1 MSEELIQRNL
11 IEAPEKMGDWNFYNI
26 GATTLKALKGAK
38 IIPDKDYE
46 AYEGKKPDA
55 LIVKKPIIIAA
66 IEYKTPQELRT
77 EKQIAK
83 AIAQEIGTAQILQ
96 AKVYI
101 VTDGK
106 KTFLINPATGQEILQ
121 EDGSRITL
129 NFDKSSTECITLINK
144 IRASINATNNQI
156 KAAASVDP
164 LPLAEKVWQDL
175 WAVSGATPENC
186 LYTFVEIFIF
196 KYLSDLGVLK
206 GMYSFYDL
214 LGKYSGNNEN
224 EVLEYYASTVRVKI
238 KALFPGNP
246 KDKTTI
252 INGTIFVS
260 KDDKAVSGYATV
272 FHKILKRFND
282 FGTLENIDYDFK
294 SKLFETFLKES
305 ISKKN
310 WGQYFTPLKV
320 VRAIVNMIDIA
331 PGMKICDPACG
342 VGKFLLEPIL
352 HDLHRFYKVEDGE
365 LKPQITLSGF
375 DKGFDKDEQKTIILA
390 KANMLIYMS
399 GLLREHPEMTDKFAK
414 LFNDTFLLQTNSILG
429 TLAKPVHDQYDL
441 ILTNPP
447 YVMSGSSNLKE
458 EISKDD
464 TLKKYFSVSAMGI
477 EGLFMEWIIRALKP
491 NGKAFIVVPDGI
503 MNRSN
508 DKKLRDFI
516 LEQCEIDAVISLPLN
531 TFFTTNKKTYILA
544 LTKKAP
550 VMVDGVPTLQRQ
562 TSPVFTYLCSEIGE
576 TRDVYRFDI
585 DQNDLQVASDL
596 FNMFKGAKTSFA
608 NTLNMIGDKRCKI
621 SSIDDFYNGTHWCV
635 ERWWNHEERQAL
647 GIEEESK
654 IIGVNDF
661 RVLLADTINTLS
673 ELDEPLAEVEKKN
686 DEDLQFLEIPI
697 TQVFDIVRGDG
708 KYTRSYVHEHTGEY
722 PLYSGNTFGPFA
734 QIDSYDY
741 NVPALTWAIDGL
753 AGYMMIHRSPFSATN
768 HRGILLLKDTNI
780 DLEYAKYTLEPIFR
794 ELKKGRQGDN
804 GENEYTSLPPFMIQ
818 SVKFAVPVDHNG
830 EPWLEKQKEI
840 AAGYVTLEQTKETV
854 VEQIANLSQ
863 VSIVPNCDEYAIEYL
878 PLSELFDTIKGK
890 SKYTK
895 KYGNLHSGPYPVYS
909 ASSQGT
915 LTHLDTYDYDGRYMT
930 WSTNGFAGTI
940 LILDGKFSINGDRG
954 ILVPKN
960 GRQDLDFDY
969 MKFTLEPIFR
979 ELAKGRKGDNGEDE
993 FTKLYP
999 SMLNDIMVPIPVDGE
1014 GNISLSLQ
1022 KEIAQKFISVQN
1034 SQKEII
1040 EKLDALISK
1049 KISIKSKGSAH
1060 FILSASFLLALFLL
1074 CPMVCLWPG
1083 LSPHIV
1089 GIFKQFRQAQY
1100 PHKR

>member
-1 MSEELIQRNL
+1 M
-11 IEAPEKMGDWNFYNI
+11 
-26 GATTLKALKGAK
+26 
-38 IIPDKDYE
+38 
-46 AYEGKKPDA
+46 
-55 LIVKKPIIIAA
+55 IVKKPIIIAA

-106 KTFLINPATGQEILQ
+106 KTFWINPATGQEILQ

-175 WAVSGATPENC
+175 WAVSGATPEN
-186 LYTFVEIFIF
+186 
-196 KYLSDLGVLK
+196 
-206 GMYSFYDL
+206 
-214 LGKYSGNNEN
+214 
-224 EVLEYYASTVRVKI
+224 
-238 KALFPGNP
+238 
-246 KDKTTI
+246 
-252 INGTIFVS
+252 
-260 KDDKAVSGYATV
+260 
-272 FHKILKRFND
+272 
-282 FGTLENIDYDFK
+282 
-294 SKLFETFLKES
+294 
-305 ISKKN
+305 
-310 WGQYFTPLKV
+310 
-320 VRAIVNMIDIA
+320 
-331 PGMKICDPACG
+331 
-342 VGKFLLEPIL
+342 
-352 HDLHRFYKVEDGE
+352 
-365 LKPQITLSGF
+365 
-375 DKGFDKDEQKTIILA
+375 
-390 KANMLIYMS
+390 
-399 GLLREHPEMTDKFAK
+399 
-414 LFNDTFLLQTNSILG
+414 
-429 TLAKPVHDQYDL
+429 
-441 ILTNPP
+441 
-447 YVMSGSSNLKE
+447 
-458 EISKDD
+458 
-464 TLKKYFSVSAMGI
+464 
-477 EGLFMEWIIRALKP
+477 
-491 NGKAFIVVPDGI
+491 
-503 MNRSN
+503 
-508 DKKLRDFI
+508 
-516 LEQCEIDAVISLPLN
+516 
-531 TFFTTNKKTYILA
+531 
-544 LTKKAP
+544 
-550 VMVDGVPTLQRQ
+550 
-562 TSPVFTYLCSEIGE
+562 
-576 TRDVYRFDI
+576 
-585 DQNDLQVASDL
+585 
-596 FNMFKGAKTSFA
+596 
-608 NTLNMIGDKRCKI
+608 
-621 SSIDDFYNGTHWCV
+621 
-635 ERWWNHEERQAL
+635 
-647 GIEEESK
+647 
-654 IIGVNDF
+654 
-661 RVLLADTINTLS
+661 
-673 ELDEPLAEVEKKN
+673 
-686 DEDLQFLEIPI
+686 
-697 TQVFDIVRGDG
+697 IVRGDG
-708 KYTRSYVHEHTGEY
+708 KYTRSYVHEHTGEH

-818 SVKFAVPVDHNG
+818 SVKFAVPVDHDG

-863 VSIVPNCDEYAIEYL
+863 VSVVPNCDEYAIEYL

-940 LILDGKFSINGDRG
+940 LILNGKFSINGDRG

-960 GRQDLDFDY
+960 ERQDLDFDY

-999 SMLNDIMVPIPVDGE
+999 SMLSDIMVPIPVDGK
-1014 GNISLSLQ
+1014 GNISLLLQ

-1049 KISIKSKGSAH
+1049 KIS
-1060 FILSASFLLALFLL
+1060 
-1074 CPMVCLWPG
+1074 M
-1083 LSPHIV
+1083 
-1089 GIFKQFRQAQY
+1089 
-1100 PHKR
+1100 

>member
-1 MSEELIQRNL
+1 
-11 IEAPEKMGDWNFYNI
+11 
-26 GATTLKALKGAK
+26 
-38 IIPDKDYE
+38 
-46 AYEGKKPDA
+46 
-55 LIVKKPIIIAA
+55 
-66 IEYKTPQELRT
+66 
-77 EKQIAK
+77 
-83 AIAQEIGTAQILQ
+83 
-96 AKVYI
+96 
-101 VTDGK
+101 
-106 KTFLINPATGQEILQ
+106 
-121 EDGSRITL
+121 
-129 NFDKSSTECITLINK
+129 
-144 IRASINATNNQI
+144 
-156 KAAASVDP
+156 
-164 LPLAEKVWQDL
+164 
-175 WAVSGATPENC
+175 
-186 LYTFVEIFIF
+186 
-196 KYLSDLGVLK
+196 
-206 GMYSFYDL
+206 
-214 LGKYSGNNEN
+214 
-224 EVLEYYASTVRVKI
+224 
-238 KALFPGNP
+238 
-246 KDKTTI
+246 
-252 INGTIFVS
+252 
-260 KDDKAVSGYATV
+260 
-272 FHKILKRFND
+272 
-282 FGTLENIDYDFK
+282 
-294 SKLFETFLKES
+294 
-305 ISKKN
+305 
-310 WGQYFTPLKV
+310 
-320 VRAIVNMIDIA
+320 
-331 PGMKICDPACG
+331 
-342 VGKFLLEPIL
+342 
-352 HDLHRFYKVEDGE
+352 
-365 LKPQITLSGF
+365 
-375 DKGFDKDEQKTIILA
+375 
-390 KANMLIYMS
+390 MLIYMS

-585 DQNDLQVASDL
+585 EQNDLQVASDL

-654 IIGVNDF
+654 TIGVNDF

-686 DEDLQFLEIPI
+686 DEGLQFLEIPI

-1049 KISIKSKGSAH
+1049 KISI
-1060 FILSASFLLALFLL
+1060 
-1074 CPMVCLWPG
+1074 
-1083 LSPHIV
+1083 
-1089 GIFKQFRQAQY
+1089 
-1100 PHKR
+1100 

>member
-26 GATTLKALKGAK
+26 GATTLRALKGAK

-77 EKQIAK
+77 EKQIVK

-101 VTDGK
+101 VTDGR
-106 KTFLINPATGQEILQ
+106 KTFWINPATGQEILQ

-129 NFDKSSTECITLINK
+129 NFDKNSTECITLINK
-144 IRASINATNNQI
+144 IRASISATNNQI

-164 LPLAEKVWQDL
+164 LPLAQKVWQDL

-238 KALFPGNP
+238 KALFPWNP

-320 VRAIVNMIDIA
+320 VRAIVNMVDIA
-331 PGMKICDPACG
+331 PGMTICDPACG

-352 HDLHRFYKVEDGE
+352 HNLHRFYKIENGE

-429 TLAKPVHDQYDL
+429 TLAKPIKDQYDL

-477 EGLFMEWIIRALKP
+477 EGLFMEWIVRALKP
-491 NGKAFIVVPDGI
+491 NGKAFVVVPDGI

-544 LTKKAP
+544 LTKKTP
-550 VMVDGVPTLQRQ
+550 VNVGGVATLERQ
-562 TSPVFTYLCSEIGE
+562 TNPVFTYFCSEIGE

-585 DQNDLQVASDL
+585 EQNDLETASDL
-596 FNMFKGAKTSFA
+596 FNMFKGAKTKFKTS
-608 NTLNMIGDKRCKI
+608 DKRCKVVP
-621 SSIDDFYNGTHWCV
+621 IDDFYNGSHWSV
-635 ERWWNHEERQAL
+635 DRWWTREEKIEL
-647 GIEEESK
+647 GIEEEEKAIDLTTYISM
-654 IIGVNDF
+654 INDTSAI
-661 RVLLADTINTLS
+661 LTESIEPLQELIAKQLASTDKKKVSLSDKALFTLS
-673 ELDEPLAEVEKKN
+673 L
-686 DEDLQFLEIPI
+686 
-697 TQVFDIVRGDG
+697 G
-708 KYTRSYVHEHTGEY
+708 KR
-722 PLYSGNTFGPFA
+722 
-734 QIDSYDY
+734 
-741 NVPALTWAIDGL
+741 
-753 AGYMMIHRSPFSATN
+753 
-768 HRGILLLKDTNI
+768 LLKKDFIT
-780 DLEYAKYTLEPIFR
+780 AK
-794 ELKKGRQGDN
+794 GD
-804 GENEYTSLPPFMIQ
+804 I
-818 SVKFAVPVDHNG
+818 
-830 EPWLEKQKEI
+830 
-840 AAGYVTLEQTKETV
+840 
-854 VEQIANLSQ
+854 
-863 VSIVPNCDEYAIEYL
+863 
-878 PLSELFDTIKGK
+878 
-890 SKYTK
+890 
-895 KYGNLHSGPYPVYS
+895 PVYS
-909 ASSQGT
+909 ANVFEPFVYTDKSNITDFSKAYVLWGI
-915 LTHLDTYDYDGRYMT
+915 DGEFSFNVMER
-930 WSTNGFAGTI
+930 GTI
-940 LILDGKFSINGDRG
+940 FASTDHCGTIKILDDQIDPYYLAYIMEETRHKYGFDRG
-954 ILVPKN
+954 LRASLTNMKAFNIDIPIKPD
-960 GRQDLDFDY
+960 GSFDLD
-969 MKFTLEPIFR
+969 
-979 ELAKGRKGDNGEDE
+979 
-993 FTKLYP
+993 
-999 SMLNDIMVPIPVDGE
+999 
-1014 GNISLSLQ
+1014 
-1022 KEIAQKFISVQN
+1022 AQKS
-1034 SQKEII
+1034 
-1040 EKLDALISK
+1040 
-1049 KISIKSKGSAH
+1049 
-1060 FILSASFLLALFLL
+1060 LAESLL
-1074 CPMVCLWPG
+1074 CL
-1083 LSPHIV
+1083 
-1089 GIFKQFRQAQY
+1089 RQTRKTIYEKMTQLMTQ
-1100 PHKR
+1100 KIEF

>member
-55 LIVKKPIIIAA
+55 LIVKKPIIIGA

-106 KTFLINPATGQEILQ
+106 KTFWINPATGQEILQ

-320 VRAIVNMIDIA
+320 VRAIVNMIDIT

-365 LKPQITLSGF
+365 LKPQIMLSGF

-464 TLKKYFSVSAMGI
+464 ALKKYFSVSAMGI

-608 NTLNMIGDKRCKI
+608 NTLNMIGDRRCKI

-654 IIGVNDF
+654 TIGVNDF

-686 DEDLQFLEIPI
+686 DEGLQFLEIPI

-708 KYTRSYVHEHTGEY
+708 KYTRSYVHEHTGEH
-722 PLYSGNTFGPFA
+722 P
-734 QIDSYDY
+734 SYDY

-818 SVKFAVPVDHNG
+818 SVKFAIPVDHDG

-863 VSIVPNCDEYAIEYL
+863 VSVVPNCDEYAIEYL

-940 LILDGKFSINGDRG
+940 LILNGKFSINGDRG

-999 SMLNDIMVPIPVDGE
+999 SMLSDIMVPIPVDGK
-1014 GNISLSLQ
+1014 GNISLLLQ

-1049 KISIKSKGSAH
+1049 KIS
-1060 FILSASFLLALFLL
+1060 
-1074 CPMVCLWPG
+1074 M
-1083 LSPHIV
+1083 
-1089 GIFKQFRQAQY
+1089 
-1100 PHKR
+1100 

>member
-1 MSEELIQRNL
+1 M
-11 IEAPEKMGDWNFYNI
+11 
-26 GATTLKALKGAK
+26 
-38 IIPDKDYE
+38 
-46 AYEGKKPDA
+46 
-55 LIVKKPIIIAA
+55 
-66 IEYKTPQELRT
+66 
-77 EKQIAK
+77 
-83 AIAQEIGTAQILQ
+83 
-96 AKVYI
+96 
-101 VTDGK
+101 
-106 KTFLINPATGQEILQ
+106 
-121 EDGSRITL
+121 
-129 NFDKSSTECITLINK
+129 
-144 IRASINATNNQI
+144 
-156 KAAASVDP
+156 
-164 LPLAEKVWQDL
+164 
-175 WAVSGATPENC
+175 
-186 LYTFVEIFIF
+186 
-196 KYLSDLGVLK
+196 
-206 GMYSFYDL
+206 
-214 LGKYSGNNEN
+214 
-224 EVLEYYASTVRVKI
+224 
-238 KALFPGNP
+238 
-246 KDKTTI
+246 
-252 INGTIFVS
+252 
-260 KDDKAVSGYATV
+260 
-272 FHKILKRFND
+272 
-282 FGTLENIDYDFK
+282 
-294 SKLFETFLKES
+294 
-305 ISKKN
+305 
-310 WGQYFTPLKV
+310 KV
-320 VRAIVNMIDIA
+320 VRAIVNMIDIT

-365 LKPQITLSGF
+365 LKPQIMLSGF

-464 TLKKYFSVSAMGI
+464 ALKKYFSVSAMGI

-562 TSPVFTYLCSEIGE
+562 ISPVFTYLCSEIGE

-585 DQNDLQVASDL
+585 NQNDLQVASDL

-608 NTLNMIGDKRCKI
+608 NTLNMIGDRRCKI

-654 IIGVNDF
+654 TIGVNDF

-686 DEDLQFLEIPI
+686 DEGLQFLEIPI

-708 KYTRSYVHEHTGEY
+708 KYTRSYVHEHTGEH

-818 SVKFAVPVDHNG
+818 SVKFAIPVDHDG

-863 VSIVPNCDEYAIEYL
+863 VSVVPNCDEYAIEYL

-940 LILDGKFSINGDRG
+940 LILNGKFSINGDRG

-999 SMLNDIMVPIPVDGE
+999 SMLSDIMVPIPVDGK
-1014 GNISLSLQ
+1014 GNISLLLQ

-1049 KISIKSKGSAH
+1049 KIS
-1060 FILSASFLLALFLL
+1060 
-1074 CPMVCLWPG
+1074 M
-1083 LSPHIV
+1083 
-1089 GIFKQFRQAQY
+1089 
-1100 PHKR
+1100 

>member
-1 MSEELIQRNL
+1 M
-11 IEAPEKMGDWNFYNI
+11 
-26 GATTLKALKGAK
+26 
-38 IIPDKDYE
+38 
-46 AYEGKKPDA
+46 
-55 LIVKKPIIIAA
+55 
-66 IEYKTPQELRT
+66 
-77 EKQIAK
+77 
-83 AIAQEIGTAQILQ
+83 
-96 AKVYI
+96 
-101 VTDGK
+101 
-106 KTFLINPATGQEILQ
+106 
-121 EDGSRITL
+121 
-129 NFDKSSTECITLINK
+129 
-144 IRASINATNNQI
+144 
-156 KAAASVDP
+156 
-164 LPLAEKVWQDL
+164 
-175 WAVSGATPENC
+175 
-186 LYTFVEIFIF
+186 
-196 KYLSDLGVLK
+196 
-206 GMYSFYDL
+206 
-214 LGKYSGNNEN
+214 
-224 EVLEYYASTVRVKI
+224 
-238 KALFPGNP
+238 
-246 KDKTTI
+246 
-252 INGTIFVS
+252 
-260 KDDKAVSGYATV
+260 
-272 FHKILKRFND
+272 
-282 FGTLENIDYDFK
+282 
-294 SKLFETFLKES
+294 
-305 ISKKN
+305 
-310 WGQYFTPLKV
+310 
-320 VRAIVNMIDIA
+320 
-331 PGMKICDPACG
+331 
-342 VGKFLLEPIL
+342 
-352 HDLHRFYKVEDGE
+352 EDGE

-654 IIGVNDF
+654 TIGVNDF

-686 DEDLQFLEIPI
+686 DEGLQFLEIPI

-1049 KISIKSKGSAH
+1049 KISI
-1060 FILSASFLLALFLL
+1060 
-1074 CPMVCLWPG
+1074 
-1083 LSPHIV
+1083 
-1089 GIFKQFRQAQY
+1089 
-1100 PHKR
+1100 

>member
-1 MSEELIQRNL
+1 MTRL
-11 IEAPEKMGDWNFYNI
+11 
-26 GATTLKALKGAK
+26 
-38 IIPDKDYE
+38 
-46 AYEGKKPDA
+46 
-55 LIVKKPIIIAA
+55 
-66 IEYKTPQELRT
+66 
-77 EKQIAK
+77 
-83 AIAQEIGTAQILQ
+83 
-96 AKVYI
+96 
-101 VTDGK
+101 
-106 KTFLINPATGQEILQ
+106 FLDMRL
-121 EDGSRITL
+121 
-129 NFDKSSTECITLINK
+129 FSTKFL
-144 IRASINATNNQI
+144 
-156 KAAASVDP
+156 SV
-164 LPLAEKVWQDL
+164 LM
-175 WAVSGATPENC
+175 
-186 LYTFVEIFIF
+186 IFR
-196 KYLSDLGVLK
+196 
-206 GMYSFYDL
+206 M
-214 LGKYSGNNEN
+214 
-224 EVLEYYASTVRVKI
+224 
-238 KALFPGNP
+238 
-246 KDKTTI
+246 
-252 INGTIFVS
+252 
-260 KDDKAVSGYATV
+260 
-272 FHKILKRFND
+272 
-282 FGTLENIDYDFK
+282 LENIDYDFK

-320 VRAIVNMIDIA
+320 VRAIVNMIDIT

-365 LKPQITLSGF
+365 LKPQIMLSGF

-464 TLKKYFSVSAMGI
+464 ALKKYFSVSAMGI

-562 TSPVFTYLCSEIGE
+562 ISPVFTYLCSEIGE

-608 NTLNMIGDKRCKI
+608 NTLNMIGDRRCKI

-654 IIGVNDF
+654 TIGVNDF

-686 DEDLQFLEIPI
+686 DEGLQFLEIPI

-708 KYTRSYVHEHTGEY
+708 KYTRSYVHEHTGEH

-818 SVKFAVPVDHNG
+818 SVKFAIPVDHDG

-863 VSIVPNCDEYAIEYL
+863 VSVVPNCDEYAIEYL

-940 LILDGKFSINGDRG
+940 LILNGKFSINGDRG

-999 SMLNDIMVPIPVDGE
+999 SMLSDIMVPIPVDGK
-1014 GNISLSLQ
+1014 GNISLLLQ

-1049 KISIKSKGSAH
+1049 KIS
-1060 FILSASFLLALFLL
+1060 
-1074 CPMVCLWPG
+1074 M
-1083 LSPHIV
+1083 
-1089 GIFKQFRQAQY
+1089 
-1100 PHKR
+1100 

>member
-1 MSEELIQRNL
+1 
-11 IEAPEKMGDWNFYNI
+11 
-26 GATTLKALKGAK
+26 
-38 IIPDKDYE
+38 
-46 AYEGKKPDA
+46 
-55 LIVKKPIIIAA
+55 
-66 IEYKTPQELRT
+66 
-77 EKQIAK
+77 
-83 AIAQEIGTAQILQ
+83 
-96 AKVYI
+96 
-101 VTDGK
+101 
-106 KTFLINPATGQEILQ
+106 
-121 EDGSRITL
+121 
-129 NFDKSSTECITLINK
+129 
-144 IRASINATNNQI
+144 
-156 KAAASVDP
+156 
-164 LPLAEKVWQDL
+164 
-175 WAVSGATPENC
+175 
-186 LYTFVEIFIF
+186 
-196 KYLSDLGVLK
+196 
-206 GMYSFYDL
+206 
-214 LGKYSGNNEN
+214 
-224 EVLEYYASTVRVKI
+224 
-238 KALFPGNP
+238 
-246 KDKTTI
+246 
-252 INGTIFVS
+252 
-260 KDDKAVSGYATV
+260 
-272 FHKILKRFND
+272 
-282 FGTLENIDYDFK
+282 
-294 SKLFETFLKES
+294 
-305 ISKKN
+305 
-310 WGQYFTPLKV
+310 
-320 VRAIVNMIDIA
+320 
-331 PGMKICDPACG
+331 
-342 VGKFLLEPIL
+342 
-352 HDLHRFYKVEDGE
+352 
-365 LKPQITLSGF
+365 
-375 DKGFDKDEQKTIILA
+375 
-390 KANMLIYMS
+390 MLIYMS

-464 TLKKYFSVSAMGI
+464 ALKKYFSVSAMGI

-608 NTLNMIGDKRCKI
+608 NTLNMIGDRRCKI

-654 IIGVNDF
+654 TIGVNDF

-686 DEDLQFLEIPI
+686 DEGLQFLEIPI

-708 KYTRSYVHEHTGEY
+708 KYTRSYVHEHTGEH

-818 SVKFAVPVDHNG
+818 SVKFAIPVDHDG

-863 VSIVPNCDEYAIEYL
+863 VSVVPNCDEYAIEYL

-909 ASSQGT
+909 ASSQGA

-940 LILDGKFSINGDRG
+940 LILNGKFSINGDRG

-999 SMLNDIMVPIPVDGE
+999 SMLSDIMVPIPVDGK
-1014 GNISLSLQ
+1014 GNISLLLK

-1049 KISIKSKGSAH
+1049 KIS
-1060 FILSASFLLALFLL
+1060 
-1074 CPMVCLWPG
+1074 M
-1083 LSPHIV
+1083 
-1089 GIFKQFRQAQY
+1089 
-1100 PHKR
+1100 

>member
-1 MSEELIQRNL
+1 MS
-11 IEAPEKMGDWNFYNI
+11 
-26 GATTLKALKGAK
+26 
-38 IIPDKDYE
+38 
-46 AYEGKKPDA
+46 
-55 LIVKKPIIIAA
+55 
-66 IEYKTPQELRT
+66 
-77 EKQIAK
+77 
-83 AIAQEIGTAQILQ
+83 
-96 AKVYI
+96 
-101 VTDGK
+101 
-106 KTFLINPATGQEILQ
+106 
-121 EDGSRITL
+121 
-129 NFDKSSTECITLINK
+129 
-144 IRASINATNNQI
+144 
-156 KAAASVDP
+156 
-164 LPLAEKVWQDL
+164 
-175 WAVSGATPENC
+175 
-186 LYTFVEIFIF
+186 
-196 KYLSDLGVLK
+196 
-206 GMYSFYDL
+206 YS
-214 LGKYSGNNEN
+214 N
-224 EVLEYYASTVRVKI
+224 
-238 KALFPGNP
+238 
-246 KDKTTI
+246 TTI
-252 INGTIFVS
+252 IVISILTI
-260 KDDKAVSGYATV
+260 
-272 FHKILKRFND
+272 
-282 FGTLENIDYDFK
+282 
-294 SKLFETFLKES
+294 
-305 ISKKN
+305 
-310 WGQYFTPLKV
+310 YFTPLKV
-320 VRAIVNMIDIA
+320 VRAIVNMIDIT

-429 TLAKPVHDQYDL
+429 TLAKPIHDQYDL

-550 VMVDGVPTLQRQ
+550 VMVDGVSTLQRQ

-608 NTLNMIGDKRCKI
+608 NTLNMIGDQRCKI

-654 IIGVNDF
+654 TIGVNDF

-686 DEDLQFLEIPI
+686 DEGLQFLEIPI

-840 AAGYVTLEQTKETV
+840 AAGYVTLEQTKEIV

-1049 KISIKSKGSAH
+1049 KISI
-1060 FILSASFLLALFLL
+1060 
-1074 CPMVCLWPG
+1074 
-1083 LSPHIV
+1083 
-1089 GIFKQFRQAQY
+1089 
-1100 PHKR
+1100 

>member
-1 MSEELIQRNL
+1 
-11 IEAPEKMGDWNFYNI
+11 
-26 GATTLKALKGAK
+26 
-38 IIPDKDYE
+38 
-46 AYEGKKPDA
+46 
-55 LIVKKPIIIAA
+55 
-66 IEYKTPQELRT
+66 
-77 EKQIAK
+77 
-83 AIAQEIGTAQILQ
+83 
-96 AKVYI
+96 
-101 VTDGK
+101 
-106 KTFLINPATGQEILQ
+106 
-121 EDGSRITL
+121 
-129 NFDKSSTECITLINK
+129 
-144 IRASINATNNQI
+144 
-156 KAAASVDP
+156 
-164 LPLAEKVWQDL
+164 
-175 WAVSGATPENC
+175 
-186 LYTFVEIFIF
+186 
-196 KYLSDLGVLK
+196 
-206 GMYSFYDL
+206 
-214 LGKYSGNNEN
+214 
-224 EVLEYYASTVRVKI
+224 
-238 KALFPGNP
+238 
-246 KDKTTI
+246 
-252 INGTIFVS
+252 
-260 KDDKAVSGYATV
+260 
-272 FHKILKRFND
+272 
-282 FGTLENIDYDFK
+282 
-294 SKLFETFLKES
+294 
-305 ISKKN
+305 
-310 WGQYFTPLKV
+310 
-320 VRAIVNMIDIA
+320 
-331 PGMKICDPACG
+331 MKICDPACG

-365 LKPQITLSGF
+365 LKPQIMLSGF

-464 TLKKYFSVSAMGI
+464 ALKKYFSVSAMGI

-562 TSPVFTYLCSEIGE
+562 ISPVFTYLCSEIGE

-608 NTLNMIGDKRCKI
+608 NTLNMIGDRRCKI

-654 IIGVNDF
+654 TIGVNDF

-686 DEDLQFLEIPI
+686 DEGLQFLEIPI

-708 KYTRSYVHEHTGEY
+708 KYTRSYVHEHTGEH

-818 SVKFAVPVDHNG
+818 SVKFAIPVDHDG

-863 VSIVPNCDEYAIEYL
+863 VSVVPNCDEYAIEYL

-940 LILDGKFSINGDRG
+940 LILNGKFSINGDRG

-999 SMLNDIMVPIPVDGE
+999 SMLSDIMVPIPVDGK
-1014 GNISLSLQ
+1014 GNISLLLQ

-1049 KISIKSKGSAH
+1049 KIS
-1060 FILSASFLLALFLL
+1060 
-1074 CPMVCLWPG
+1074 M
-1083 LSPHIV
+1083 
-1089 GIFKQFRQAQY
+1089 
-1100 PHKR
+1100 

>member
-1 MSEELIQRNL
+1 
-11 IEAPEKMGDWNFYNI
+11 
-26 GATTLKALKGAK
+26 
-38 IIPDKDYE
+38 
-46 AYEGKKPDA
+46 
-55 LIVKKPIIIAA
+55 
-66 IEYKTPQELRT
+66 
-77 EKQIAK
+77 
-83 AIAQEIGTAQILQ
+83 
-96 AKVYI
+96 
-101 VTDGK
+101 
-106 KTFLINPATGQEILQ
+106 
-121 EDGSRITL
+121 
-129 NFDKSSTECITLINK
+129 
-144 IRASINATNNQI
+144 
-156 KAAASVDP
+156 
-164 LPLAEKVWQDL
+164 
-175 WAVSGATPENC
+175 
-186 LYTFVEIFIF
+186 
-196 KYLSDLGVLK
+196 
-206 GMYSFYDL
+206 MYSFYDL

-320 VRAIVNMIDIA
+320 VRAIVNMIDIT

-365 LKPQITLSGF
+365 LKPQIMLSGF

-464 TLKKYFSVSAMGI
+464 ALKKYFSVSAMGI

-544 LTKKAP
+544 LTKKVP
-550 VMVDGVPTLQRQ
+550 VMVDVVPTLQRQ

-596 FNMFKGAKTSFA
+596 FNMFKGAKMSFA
-608 NTLNMIGDKRCKI
+608 NTLNMIDDRRCKI

-654 IIGVNDF
+654 TIGVNDF

-686 DEDLQFLEIPI
+686 DEGLQFLEIPI

-708 KYTRSYVHEHTGEY
+708 KYTRSYVHEHTGEN

-818 SVKFAVPVDHNG
+818 SVKFAVPVDHDG

-840 AAGYVTLEQTKETV
+840 ASGYVTLEQTKETV

-863 VSIVPNCDEYAIEYL
+863 VSVVPNCDEYAIEYL

-940 LILDGKFSINGDRG
+940 LILNGKFSINGDRG

-999 SMLNDIMVPIPVDGE
+999 SMLSDIMVPIPVDGK
-1014 GNISLSLQ
+1014 GNISLLLQ

-1049 KISIKSKGSAH
+1049 KIS
-1060 FILSASFLLALFLL
+1060 
-1074 CPMVCLWPG
+1074 M
-1083 LSPHIV
+1083 
-1089 GIFKQFRQAQY
+1089 
-1100 PHKR
+1100 

>member
-1 MSEELIQRNL
+1 
-11 IEAPEKMGDWNFYNI
+11 
-26 GATTLKALKGAK
+26 
-38 IIPDKDYE
+38 
-46 AYEGKKPDA
+46 
-55 LIVKKPIIIAA
+55 
-66 IEYKTPQELRT
+66 
-77 EKQIAK
+77 
-83 AIAQEIGTAQILQ
+83 
-96 AKVYI
+96 
-101 VTDGK
+101 
-106 KTFLINPATGQEILQ
+106 
-121 EDGSRITL
+121 
-129 NFDKSSTECITLINK
+129 
-144 IRASINATNNQI
+144 
-156 KAAASVDP
+156 
-164 LPLAEKVWQDL
+164 
-175 WAVSGATPENC
+175 
-186 LYTFVEIFIF
+186 
-196 KYLSDLGVLK
+196 
-206 GMYSFYDL
+206 MYSFYDL

-654 IIGVNDF
+654 TIGVNDF

-686 DEDLQFLEIPI
+686 DEGLQFLEIPI

-734 QIDSYDY
+734 QIDSYNY

-1049 KISIKSKGSAH
+1049 KISI
-1060 FILSASFLLALFLL
+1060 
-1074 CPMVCLWPG
+1074 
-1083 LSPHIV
+1083 
-1089 GIFKQFRQAQY
+1089 
-1100 PHKR
+1100 

>member
-1 MSEELIQRNL
+1 
-11 IEAPEKMGDWNFYNI
+11 
-26 GATTLKALKGAK
+26 
-38 IIPDKDYE
+38 
-46 AYEGKKPDA
+46 
-55 LIVKKPIIIAA
+55 
-66 IEYKTPQELRT
+66 
-77 EKQIAK
+77 
-83 AIAQEIGTAQILQ
+83 
-96 AKVYI
+96 
-101 VTDGK
+101 
-106 KTFLINPATGQEILQ
+106 
-121 EDGSRITL
+121 
-129 NFDKSSTECITLINK
+129 
-144 IRASINATNNQI
+144 
-156 KAAASVDP
+156 
-164 LPLAEKVWQDL
+164 
-175 WAVSGATPENC
+175 
-186 LYTFVEIFIF
+186 
-196 KYLSDLGVLK
+196 
-206 GMYSFYDL
+206 
-214 LGKYSGNNEN
+214 
-224 EVLEYYASTVRVKI
+224 
-238 KALFPGNP
+238 
-246 KDKTTI
+246 
-252 INGTIFVS
+252 
-260 KDDKAVSGYATV
+260 
-272 FHKILKRFND
+272 
-282 FGTLENIDYDFK
+282 
-294 SKLFETFLKES
+294 
-305 ISKKN
+305 
-310 WGQYFTPLKV
+310 
-320 VRAIVNMIDIA
+320 
-331 PGMKICDPACG
+331 
-342 VGKFLLEPIL
+342 
-352 HDLHRFYKVEDGE
+352 
-365 LKPQITLSGF
+365 
-375 DKGFDKDEQKTIILA
+375 
-390 KANMLIYMS
+390 
-399 GLLREHPEMTDKFAK
+399 
-414 LFNDTFLLQTNSILG
+414 
-429 TLAKPVHDQYDL
+429 
-441 ILTNPP
+441 
-447 YVMSGSSNLKE
+447 MSGSSNLKE

-464 TLKKYFSVSAMGI
+464 ALKKYFSVSAMGI

-550 VMVDGVPTLQRQ
+550 VMVDVVPTLQRQ

-596 FNMFKGAKTSFA
+596 FNMFKGAKMSFA
-608 NTLNMIGDKRCKI
+608 NTLNMIDDRRCKI

-654 IIGVNDF
+654 TIGVNDF

-686 DEDLQFLEIPI
+686 DEGLQFLEIPI

-708 KYTRSYVHEHTGEY
+708 KYTRSYVHEHTGEN

-818 SVKFAVPVDHNG
+818 SVKFAVPVDHDG

-863 VSIVPNCDEYAIEYL
+863 VSVVPNCDEYAIEYL

-940 LILDGKFSINGDRG
+940 LILNGKFSINGDRG

-999 SMLNDIMVPIPVDGE
+999 SMLSDIMVPIPVDCK
-1014 GNISLSLQ
+1014 GNISLLLQ

-1049 KISIKSKGSAH
+1049 KIS
-1060 FILSASFLLALFLL
+1060 
-1074 CPMVCLWPG
+1074 M
-1083 LSPHIV
+1083 
-1089 GIFKQFRQAQY
+1089 
-1100 PHKR
+1100 